1 MNPPPPDAGI
11 LCRFCGK
18 RYPNEEITVRSD
30 PEEMWIIEICE
41 GCLKKKV
48 QVEVVSVNT
57 EP

>member
-1 MNPPPPDAGI
+1 MNPPTDSGI

-18 RYPNEEITVRSD
+18 RYPNEEITVK
-30 PEEMWIIEICE
+30 EYGMWIIEICE

>member
-30 PEEMWIIEICE
+30 PEEIWIIEICE
-41 GCLKKKV
+41 DCLKKPV
-48 QVEVVSVNT
+48 QIKAEVIDG
-57 EP
+57 